1 MTESFA
7 NRLQQHLE
15 DTSANCPFEIASAL
29 VSGSTGLMTQVGTQ
43 NLDHII
49 NAAKIAWDKYFVP
62 LDLPG
67 IPNLVEPMVERFLWN
82 AVEAAIR
89 AAAAR
94 LAE

>member
-1 MTESFA
+1 MTESFSTQ
-7 NRLQQHLE
+7 LQQHLE
-15 DTSANCPFEIASAL
+15 DTSAKDPFTMGAAL
-29 VSGSTGLMTQVGTQ
+29 VSGSTGLMTQVGTA
-43 NLDHII
+43 NLDNIV
-49 NAAKIAWDKYFVP
+49 NAAKIAFDKYFVP

-67 IPNLVEPMVERFLWN
+67 IPNLIEPMVERFIWQ

>member
-7 NRLQQHLE
+7 NRMQQNL
-15 DTSANCPFEIASAL
+15 DDINSRCPFEIASAL
-29 VSGSTGLMTQVGTQ
+29 VHDSANMMTQVGTQ
-43 NLDHII
+43 NLDHIV

-67 IPNLVEPMVERFLWN
+67 IPNLMEPMVERFLWQ

-94 LAE
+94 LAQ